1 MLRKPAREFEEAKKH
16 MKKKKILLFLYA
28 VVVLIFFN
36 ETSACA
42 ADNHPASSPNK
53 PQTTEDKLGGRYYLA
68 GSLLGRINPQAGGF
82 QGSIRYRN
90 VYSFSD
96 VYKMDSAYWQTSFG
110 VGISPAV
117 ISASVHA
124 EWMPCLFLTMRVQYD
139 YYAYLGTNNALLS
152 FKSPDADYGNSV
164 LKDRND
170 EETASGHHFLFQ
182 PSLQG
187 KIGKVVLR
195 NQTDLSYYR
204 FSGRGP
210 YYWEP
215 AHDIL
220 LKDGDFLF
228 ANRTFVL
235 YEIYRKSPAEA
246 LLAGPYYEV
255 TRADDAHITQQKIGA
270 AVYWT
275 PADSLWLLKNP
286 KLVMVTGYHLQ
297 DPNREDSLF
306 LMLGAGFEYSL

>member
-1 MLRKPAREFEEAKKH
+1 M
-16 MKKKKILLFLYA
+16 MTKKKLLLFYA
-28 VVVLIFFN
+28 VVMLIFLNDASTVAADSHPVSFTN
-36 ETSACA
+36 ETQEA
-42 ADNHPASSPNK
+42 
-53 PQTTEDKLGGRYYLA
+53 QTNDKLGGRYYLA
-68 GSLLGRINPQAGGF
+68 GSMLGRINPQAGGF

-90 VYSFSD
+90 VYKYSD
-96 VYKMDSAYWQTSFG
+96 EYKMESAYWQTSFG

-117 ISASVHA
+117 IQAGVHA
-124 EWMPCLFLTMRVQYD
+124 EWMPWLFLVMRVEYD
-139 YYAYLGTNNALLS
+139 YYAYLGVNNALLS
-152 FKSPDADYGNSV
+152 FKSPDEHYGNSV
-164 LKDRND
+164 LEDRDD
-170 EETASGHHFLFQ
+170 EKTASGHHFLFQ

-187 KIGKVVLR
+187 KIGNVVLR

-220 LKDGDFLF
+220 LKDGDLLF

-235 YEIYRKSPAEA
+235 YELYRKSPAET

-255 TRADDAHITQQKIGA
+255 TYADAANITQQKVGA

-275 PADSLWLLKNP
+275 PADSLWQLKNP
-286 KLVMVTGYHLQ
+286 KVVMVTGYHLQ
-297 DPNREDSLF
+297 DPNREGSLF

>member
-1 MLRKPAREFEEAKKH
+1 MT
-16 MKKKKILLFLYA
+16 KKILCLFYA
-28 VVVLIFFN
+28 AVLLIFFN
-36 ETSACA
+36 ETSTFA
-42 ADNHPASSPNK
+42 ADRNPASPPNES
-53 PQTTEDKLGGRYYLA
+53 QTTEGKDNLGGRYYLA

-90 VYSFSD
+90 VYKYSD
-96 VYKMDSAYWQTSFG
+96 EYKMDSAYWQTSFG

-124 EWMPCLFLTMRVQYD
+124 EWMPWLFLTMRVQYD
-139 YYAYLGTNNALLS
+139 YYAYLGANNALLS

-164 LKDRND
+164 LKDRDD
-170 EETASGHHFLFQ
+170 EESASGHHFLFQ

-187 KIGKVVLR
+187 KIGKIVFR

-210 YYWEP
+210 YFWEP
-215 AHDIL
+215 AYDTL

-228 ANRTFVL
+228 ANRMFVL
-235 YEIYRKSPAEA
+235 YEIYKKSPSET

-306 LMLGAGFEYSL
+306 LMLGAGFEYNL